1 MSKHA
6 DFRRALGLAVAW
18 AALAPLSWAQTK
30 PSAFQEPPLLAEHK
44 PPRLVAKAL
53 DALRAGVNRM
63 TAGTRAATSTSG
75 SEIRYELPI
84 KFTDGTI
91 NNPATGQLDAVR
103 LRSYGERFLA
113 PTVVMRP
120 GQTVRMALRNDLPAE
135 PDCGVGKGINQPH
148 CFNTTNLHSHG
159 LWVSP
164 TGNSDNVLLSIQPG
178 VAFEY
183 EYNVPADHPAGTFW
197 YHPHKHGS
205 TAMQVGS
212 GMAGVLV
219 VKGNRFPT
227 PYSTGDLDTLLERFE
242 PRDGDYAQVM
252 LFQQIAY
259 ACFDANGKIEKD
271 GEGHWVCK
279 PGQVGEVKDFDQQ
292 FSRTAWVDSGRHT
305 LINGVARPH
314 LDLAAGRV
322 YRWRLVHSG
331 VRESI
336 ALRIRKLEHVAKLNE
351 QALSVSARAAEVE
364 QACTG
369 RDVSQFEV
377 AADGLT
383 RADIFEKTVN
393 NLQPG
398 YRSDVLFVLPEQGS
412 YCVYDTG
419 SDATGSITAAPEN
432 PKVLAII
439 TARSGNAVADPRAF
453 VLDELLAAAQGQP
466 ADVRAQVQADLRQM
480 RLSSFVP
487 HASVTDEELAQSGQ
501 PVVPIDFTITSNP
514 TEFQVNGKPFEPT
527 RVDQTLI
534 LGRAQAWRLSA
545 SVGSHPFH
553 IHVNPFQIVSIR
565 KKGLDGQ
572 PTGPEITDGQ
582 YAGMRGTWKD
592 TVFVQSDVVIETRT
606 RYLRYIGQF
615 VLHCHIL
622 DHEDQGMMQIVEVL
636 LPDGQGKA
644 MHAGHH

>member
-1 MSKHA
+1 
-6 DFRRALGLAVAW
+6 LAG
-18 AALAPLSWAQTK
+18 AALTLLVPLAAAQTK
-30 PSAFQEPPLLAEHK
+30 SAPFQEPPKLAEHK
-44 PPRLVAKAL
+44 PPRAAAKAL
-53 DALRAGVNRM
+53 DALRAGVNRL
-63 TAGTRAATSTSG
+63 TAGTRATTAASG
-75 SEIRYELPI
+75 HEIRYELPI
-84 KFTDGTI
+84 QFTEGTI
-91 NNPATGQLDAVR
+91 NNPATGALDRVR

-120 GQTVRMALRNDLPAE
+120 GQTVRMALHNKLPAE
-135 PDCGVGKGINQPH
+135 PECAAGKSVNQPH

-183 EYNVPADHPAGTFW
+183 EYNVPDDHPAGTFW

-212 GMAGVLV
+212 GMAGVLI
-219 VKGNRFPT
+219 VKGERFPT
-227 PYSTGDLDTLLERFE
+227 PYSTGDLDTLLQRFK
-242 PRDGDYAQVM
+242 PRAGDYAQVM
-252 LFQQIAY
+252 LLQQIAY
-259 ACFDANGKIEKD
+259 ACFDEQGQIQKD
-271 GEGHWVCK
+271 AEGHWVCN

-292 FSRTAWVDSGRHT
+292 FSRTAWVESGRHT

-314 LDLAAGRV
+314 LQLAAGRV

-336 ALRIRKLEHVAKLNE
+336 ALRIRKIEHTAKLDE
-351 QALSVSARAAEVE
+351 RALSGKARAAEVE
-364 QACTG
+364 HACTG

-383 RADIFEKTVN
+383 RAAIFEKTVN

-398 YRSDVLFVLPEQGS
+398 YRSDVLFALPEQGS
-412 YCVYDTG
+412 YCVYDAG
-419 SDATGSITAAPEN
+419 SDDTGSITAAPEN

-439 TARSGNAVADPRAF
+439 SAQSGRSVADMRAF

-466 ADVRAQVQADLRQM
+466 TDVRAQVQTELREW
-480 RLSSFVP
+480 RLTSFVP

-501 PVVPIDFTITSNP
+501 PVVPIDFNITGTP
-514 TEFQVNGKPFEPT
+514 TEFQVNGEPFDPS
-527 RVDQTLI
+527 RVDQRLI

-553 IHVNPFQIVSIR
+553 IHVNPFQITSIK
-565 KKGLDGQ
+565 KKGADGQ
-572 PTGPEITDGQ
+572 PSGPDITDGQ
-582 YAGMRGTWKD
+582 YAGMLGTWKD
-592 TVFVQSDVVIETRT
+592 TIFVQPDVVIETRT
-606 RYLRYIGQF
+606 RYLRYIGEF

-622 DHEDQGMMQIVEVL
+622 DHEDQGMMQIVEVV
-636 LPDGQGKA
+636 LPDADGKA
-644 MHAGHH
+644 MSAGHH